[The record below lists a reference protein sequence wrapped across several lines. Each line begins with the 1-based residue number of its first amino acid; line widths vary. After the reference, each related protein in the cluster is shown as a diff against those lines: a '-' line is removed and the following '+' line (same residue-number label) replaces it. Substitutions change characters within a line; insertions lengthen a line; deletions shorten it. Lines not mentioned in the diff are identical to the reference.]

1 MNSLD
6 IVGGEQLLTAE
17 EIAKILRIS
26 RAKVYRLISQR
37 MIAAVHIGRAV
48 RVIPADLRDY
58 ARRSHTGD
66 FEG

>member
-1 MNSLD
+1 MNMLD
-6 IVGGEQLLTAE
+6 IAAGERLLTAD
-17 EIAKILRIS
+17 EIAKMLKIS
-26 RAKVYRLISQR
+26 KAKVYRLISQR
-37 MIAAVHIGRAV
+37 MIPAVHIGRAV